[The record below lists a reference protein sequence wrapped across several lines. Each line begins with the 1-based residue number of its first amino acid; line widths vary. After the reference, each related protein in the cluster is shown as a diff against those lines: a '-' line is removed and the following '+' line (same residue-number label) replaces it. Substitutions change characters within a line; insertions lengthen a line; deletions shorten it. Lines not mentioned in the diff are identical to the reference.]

1 MSKFSRNELPKSVC
15 SKFNQV
21 HEATPCAVMVLLYGI
36 NSLRVFFQTMI
47 WLLSLSWNHFVWNDP
62 YKLYSFELYDTRSN
76 NFLSVFYPERSLMKC
91 SLATKSSNLM
101 IEVNKVICMDVG
113 VYVFYICLYVYICL
127 YRYVLFT
134 L

>member
-1 MSKFSRNELPKSVC
+1 M
-15 SKFNQV
+15 
-21 HEATPCAVMVLLYGI
+21 
-36 NSLRVFFQTMI
+36 
-47 WLLSLSWNHFVWNDP
+47 
-62 YKLYSFELYDTRSN
+62 TRSN
-76 NFLSVFYPERSLMKC
+76 NFLSVFYPECSLMKC